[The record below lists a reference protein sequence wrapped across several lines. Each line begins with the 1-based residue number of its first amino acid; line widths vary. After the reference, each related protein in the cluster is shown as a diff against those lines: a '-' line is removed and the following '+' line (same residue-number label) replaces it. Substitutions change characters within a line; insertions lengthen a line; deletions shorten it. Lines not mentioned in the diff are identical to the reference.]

1 MATVKLLHQPS
12 LVISTKTVYILVW
25 FAVIMILNKLNKK
38 TWLNL
43 PGKTW
48 SAFLLLN
55 EINEMK
61 QMKFK

>member
-1 MATVKLLHQPS
+1 MDTVKLLHQPS

-25 FAVIMILNKLNKK
+25 FAVTMILNKLNKK

-43 PGKTW
+43 PDKTW